1 MIRFGYLVSAVLI
14 NFGVFAAD
22 ATQSSTDAPVMVGGG
37 SARTAA
43 GTQAAVPGW
52 TNFIFIGGIIL
63 FMWLFVFRPQAKRAK
78 EQRNFLASLKPD
90 MEVYTSGGLIG
101 TIVEVKETVVVLNIG
116 TSNIKVLKSSVAG
129 KLDK

>member
-1 MIRFGYLVSAVLI
+1 MNRIIYSLSSLLISVSA
-14 NFGVFAAD
+14 FAE
-22 ATQSSTDAPVMVGGG
+22 DAPVMVGGG
-37 SARTAA
+37 STTGSAP
-43 GTQAAVPGW
+43 QQAVPAW
-52 TNFIFIGGIIL
+52 TNFIFIAAIIL

-101 TIVEVKETVVVLNIG
+101 TIVEVKDNIVVLNIG
-116 TSNIKVLKSSVAG
+116 TSNIKVMKSSVAG